1 MQFADEAA
9 GSAALAAL
17 LAGKDG
23 KRSATARDD
32 TCTVVVS
39 QVGLSCSQR
48 TPAESAQVSAAPPE
62 VPLWYRAQVWHKL
75 RVCWHQR
82 VV

>member
-23 KRSATARDD
+23 TRSAAGRDD

-39 QVGLSCSQR
+39 QVGPCCSHS
-48 TPAESAQVSAAPPE
+48 TTADCAQVSAANDSGPSCA
-62 VPLWYRAQVWHKL
+62 L
-75 RVCWHQR
+75 
-82 VV
+82 